1 MAGPPFVLID
11 RDGTLVVDVAFLD
24 DPAGLEVLPT
34 VVEGL
39 QRLAAAG
46 CELAVVTNQAGVARG
61 LVTVPQLLA
70 VNDELRRM
78 LLQAS
83 GVDVGVVWWCPHH
96 PDFTG
101 PCRCRKPAPGMLIDA
116 NAGRERSW
124 MIGDRDTDAEAAEAA
139 GMQAVLVGERSFA
152 DAVEVILGTTTDG

>member
-46 CELAVVTNQAGVARG
+46 CELAVVTNQAGVARW
-61 LVTVPQLLA
+61 LVTGPPLRAVQYAVRPVLLLD
-70 VNDELRRM
+70 NQIDN
-78 LLQAS
+78 LQDREFHARCSAYQRHGGS
-83 GVDVGVVWWCPHH
+83 GP
-96 PDFTG
+96 
-101 PCRCRKPAPGMLIDA
+101 
-116 NAGRERSW
+116 
-124 MIGDRDTDAEAAEAA
+124 
-139 GMQAVLVGERSFA
+139 
-152 DAVEVILGTTTDG
+152 